1 MTESQMYWLLML
13 DSIGA
18 FSMTI
23 TIVAGVISIAGIVWK
38 IITSARACNDDA
50 YSYSRCKKRLCSD
63 CDSFK
68 TAGKL
73 MKYGLMLLLPFF
85 MLTTFLP
92 TTKQMAAIIIV
103 PKICSAVESNE
114 QLKQLPN
121 NLFTLANEWMEE
133 LRPPKKAEQGK

>member
-1 MTESQMYWLLML
+1 
-13 DSIGA
+13 
-18 FSMTI
+18 
-23 TIVAGVISIAGIVWK
+23 
-38 IITSARACNDDA
+38 
-50 YSYSRCKKRLCSD
+50 
-63 CDSFK
+63 
-68 TAGKL
+68 